1 MSIELIA
8 ISGFIVAILGG
19 LSQCIS
25 KSNLKHCNC
34 GCINSDCVD
43 ENKSL
48 DKQMQE
54 LNEKIERN
62 EKKINKNK
70 GKLDVLKKKDV
81 VIYQKHLKVLIL
93 LHLLNQLK
101 QNYNIVIYYK

>member
-70 GKLDVLKKKDV
+70 GKLDVLKKKRCS
-81 VIYQKHLKVLIL
+81 
-93 LHLLNQLK
+93 
-101 QNYNIVIYYK
+101 NIPKTPESIDSITSFESIETEL

>member
-1 MSIELIA
+1 MSVELIA
-8 ISGFIVAILGG
+8 ISGFVVAILGG

-70 GKLDVLKKKDV
+70 NKLDIIKQKKRCSNIPKTPES
-81 VIYQKHLKVLIL
+81 
-93 LHLLNQLK
+93 LNSITSFETIETEL
-101 QNYNIVIYYK
+101 

>member
-1 MSIELIA
+1 MSVELIA
-8 ISGFIVAILGG
+8 ISAFIVAILGG

-43 ENKSL
+43 ENKNL

-54 LNEKIERN
+54 LNNKIQRN

-70 GKLDVLKKKDV
+70 GKLDVLKNKRRLSNIPDTPDS
-81 VIYQKHLKVLIL
+81 IIS
-93 LHLLNQLK
+93 LNSIEELTTE
-101 QNYNIVIYYK
+101 I

>member
-1 MSIELIA
+1 MSVELIA
-8 ISGFIVAILGG
+8 ISGFIVAILGA
-19 LSQCIS
+19 LSQCIN

-43 ENKSL
+43 DNKTL
-48 DKQMQE
+48 DKQMKE

-70 GKLDVLKKKDV
+70 NKLDIIKQKKRCS
-81 VIYQKHLKVLIL
+81 
-93 LHLLNQLK
+93 
-101 QNYNIVIYYK
+101 NIPATPDSIISINSIEELTTEI

>member
-1 MSIELIA
+1 MSVEIVA
-8 ISGFIVAILGG
+8 ISGFVVAILGA

-48 DKQMQE
+48 DNQMKE

-62 EKKINKNK
+62 EKKIYKNK
-70 GKLDVLKKKDV
+70 SKLDVLKHKRRLSNNTPETPDS
-81 VIYQKHLKVLIL
+81 IIS
-93 LHLLNQLK
+93 LNSIEELTTE
-101 QNYNIVIYYK
+101 I

>member
-1 MSIELIA
+1 MSVELIA
-8 ISGFIVAILGG
+8 ISAFIVAILGG
-19 LSQCIS
+19 LSQCII

-43 ENKSL
+43 QDKNL

-54 LNEKIERN
+54 LNEKIQRN

-70 GKLDVLKKKDV
+70 GKLD
-81 VIYQKHLKVLIL
+81 IIKHKRRLSNTPETPDSIIS
-93 LHLLNQLK
+93 LNSIEELTTE
-101 QNYNIVIYYK
+101 I